1 MTTFKDKKIAIIG
14 LGTEG
19 IAVAKFL
26 ENNLASLTLLDR
38 SSEDKILENCPDN
51 EKEFLNDLL
60 SRENVKKVFSDQYLD
75 NLKSFD
81 VVFRSPGLSYFNP
94 KIQKAKNAGVEI
106 TSQIKLFFDLC
117 PAKII
122 GVTGTKGKG
131 TTSSLIYEIL
141 KNQKKHAVYL
151 AGNIGYSALDLLE
164 NIKPEDIVILE
175 LSSFQLMDLD
185 RSPHIAV
192 VTNLTVDHLDYHENE
207 EEYRS
212 AKLNVLAHQS
222 KNDIAVLNSSST
234 FSVEQLKDIESE
246 IEYFGSNKES
256 DQCVIENDEV
266 ILDPK
271 GEKISI
277 CKLTEIK
284 LLGRHNLENIAAA
297 TLVAK
302 KLEVDNQT
310 IIETA
315 EEFKGL
321 PHRLE
326 FVRELDGVKYINDS
340 FATNPGP
347 TIAAIKSF
355 GENHIVLILGGS
367 SKGADFFELAE
378 TIKVYNVKAVV
389 AIGDEA
395 LKIESALTDIG
406 YKGIFWEIY
415 DLRLALNLAR
425 QEAKAGD
432 YIILSPA
439 CASFDMFK
447 NYKDRGEKFKSTVL
461 NLKQYL

>member
-1 MTTFKDKKIAIIG
+1 MTTFKDKNIAIIG

-26 ENNLASLTLLDR
+26 GDNFSTLTLLDR
-38 SSEDKILENCPDN
+38 LSEEKIIGNCPEG
-51 EKEFLNDLL
+51 EKAFLKELL
-60 SRENVKKVFSDQYLD
+60 SRDNVKKVFSNQYLD
-75 NLKSFD
+75 DLKSFD
-81 VVFRSPGLSYFNP
+81 VVFRSPGLSFFNQ
-94 KIQKAKNAGVEI
+94 KIQEAKKNGVEI
-106 TSQIKLFFDLC
+106 TSQIKLFLDLC

-131 TTSSLIYEIL
+131 TTASLIYEIL

-164 NIKPEDIVILE
+164 KIKPEDIVILE
-175 LSSFQLMDLD
+175 LSSFQLMDLGK
-185 RSPHIAV
+185 SPHIAV
-192 VTNLTVDHLDYHENE
+192 VTNLTIDHLDYHENE

-212 AKLNVLAHQS
+212 AKFNVLTHQN
-222 KNDIAVLNSSST
+222 KNDVAILNSGST
-234 FSVEQLKDIESE
+234 FSAEQLKDIESK
-246 IEYFGSNKES
+246 IEYFGNNKET
-256 DQCVIENDEV
+256 DQCVVENNAV
-266 ILDPK
+266 ILDLK
-271 GEKISI
+271 GERTSI
-277 CKLTEIK
+277 CKLSGIK

-302 KLEVDNQT
+302 KLKIDNQT
-310 IIETA
+310 IIETV
-315 EEFKGL
+315 EQFKGL

-355 GENHIVLILGGS
+355 EENNIVLILGGS
-367 SKGADFFELAE
+367 SKGANFTELAE
-378 TIKVYNVKAVV
+378 TIKNNKVSAVV
-389 AIGDEA
+389 AMGDEA
-395 LKIESALTDIG
+395 LNIEHALEKAG
-406 YKGIFWEIY
+406 YKGMFWEIY

-425 QEAKAGD
+425 REAKAGD
-432 YIILSPA
+432 YVILSPA

-447 NYKDRGEKFKSTVL
+447 NYKDRGEKFKSMVFDL
-461 NLKQYL
+461 S